1 MRNSISRILC
11 AILIITT
18 LLMLFPASAFA
29 RDELKNT
36 DPERF
41 YIVLDVRN
49 QIVFVYEKDEDGEYT
64 RLVRCFICSSGRTE
78 PENPEDP
85 EDKGTPTPTGIWR
98 MGARERFGKFAAFG
112 GEYARYWTQIVGG
125 NYFHSI
131 MFGKREVTALKSG
144 AFGRLG
150 SAVSHGCVRLYIED
164 AKWLYYYACPGT
176 RVEVTT
182 NTERQGDL
190 KKVLR
195 TALSFK
201 EYDALQE
208 NIYDE
213 PELPNLNAWIVYDN
227 APMRTGNG
235 SNDRVIMKIPEGE
248 QVEILQEGD
257 PWVKVKYNDREGY
270 VLLAY
275 VTYEQGVMNSKED
288 ADIIKATTWMMSQP
302 NDEKENRLCK
312 VPTSTSV
319 KVLEVLEE
327 EGWTKI
333 EYWGEEGYV
342 PSKSVIKGW
351 GTIRE

>member
-1 MRNSISRILC
+1 MRKKIGRVICMVFIL
-11 AILIITT
+11 AT
-18 LLMLFPASAFA
+18 LMSLFPTAALA

-36 DPERF
+36 DPDRF
-41 YIVLDVRN
+41 YIVLDVKS
-49 QIVFVYEKDEDGEYT
+49 QIVFVYEKDENGEYT
-64 RLVRCFICSSGRTE
+64 RLVRCFLCSSGRTE

-85 EDKGTPTPTGIWR
+85 EDKGTPTPTGVWR

-150 SAVSHGCVRLYIED
+150 NAVSHGCVRLYVED

-182 NTERQGDL
+182 NGGKHGDL
-190 KKVLR
+190 KKALR
-195 TALSFK
+195 CTMVFADYKAF
-201 EYDALQE
+201 QE
-208 NIYDE
+208 KFYDE
-213 PELPNLNAWIVYDN
+213 PELENRKAWIVYDN
-227 APMRTGNG
+227 APLRTGNG
-235 SNDRVIMKIPEGE
+235 SNDSVRAKIPIGE
-248 QVEILQEGD
+248 EVEILQEGD
-257 PWVKVKYNDREGY
+257 PWVKAKYGDKEGY
-270 VLLAY
+270 IKLAY
-275 VTYEQGVMNSKED
+275 VTYEQGVVNSKED
-288 ADIIKATTWMMSQP
+288 ADVIKATAWMYNQP
-302 NDEKENRLCK
+302 DDDKENRICK
-312 VPTSTSV
+312 VPTYTSV

-333 EYWGEEGYV
+333 EYWGEEGYMR
-342 PSKSVIKGW
+342 SKDIIKGW